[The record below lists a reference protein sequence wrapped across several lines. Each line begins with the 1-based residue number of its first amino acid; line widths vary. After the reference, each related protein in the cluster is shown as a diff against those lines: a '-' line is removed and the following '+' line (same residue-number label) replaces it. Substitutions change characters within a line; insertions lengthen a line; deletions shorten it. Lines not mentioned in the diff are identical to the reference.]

1 MSKAQQILDALGGL
15 SNVVELEPCITRLRV
30 EVRDAD
36 SVNDAD
42 LKTAGAFG
50 VVRSGRIIQVIV
62 GPDADNLA
70 AQLQEQ
76 L

>member
-1 MSKAQQILDALGGL
+1 
-15 SNVVELEPCITRLRV
+15 
-30 EVRDAD
+30 
-36 SVNDAD
+36 
-42 LKTAGAFG
+42 

-62 GPDADNLA
+62 GPEADNLA